1 MNKTKL
7 AVIAALIAL
16 PLLVGLLAYSIGQR
30 NAVGDL
36 TFVRVTPDQISQA
49 MREDHFFSDY
59 NNNILIIQG
68 TVSSIKKNG
77 NNLIVELK
85 TSRPLKVAC
94 DLGNQSF
101 SHQVSDEVTVSA
113 IAAHAERTAS
123 AVMLHGCTVL

>member
-7 AVIAALIAL
+7 AVIAALIVFSILAG
-16 PLLVGLLAYSIGQR
+16 LVAYTVGQH

-49 MREDHFFSDY
+49 MQGDHFFSDY

-68 TVSSIKKNG
+68 SVSSIKNSG
-77 NNLIVELK
+77 NTLVVELK
-85 TSRPLKVAC
+85 TSYPLKVAC
-94 DLGNQSF
+94 DLGNQSS
-101 SHQVSDEVTVSA
+101 SHQVLDEITVSA

-123 AVMLHGCTVL
+123 AVLLHGCTVL